1 MLMDKS
7 GWILIRNVSIK
18 AAVLFILLNVAFGAI
33 YPRNLIGSLSGYNL
47 IFPGRVRF
55 PHSDVPEK
63 ASNLTT
69 SNLEAMFRSHVLS
82 KAPGQQEF
90 RIVIL
95 GDSSVWGF
103 LLQPEQTF
111 SSKIDRLGL
120 QSPNGVETRVYNLGY
135 PTLSVTK
142 DLLLLE
148 GAMRYKPD
156 LIVWFVTLESLVEPT
171 QLESPLLQMNPL
183 QVTEL
188 IDRYRLDIPGA
199 DDVLTLPSF
208 LERTI
213 VGSRVELSELLRLQ
227 LYGFAW
233 AATGVDHYIPE
244 TYNERMED
252 LSSELD
258 YKGIKP
264 GELERE
270 DLYFEA
276 IQAGLAMA
284 GEIPIL
290 LVNEPIFISEG
301 ENSDIRYNFFYPRWA
316 YDRYRSLLKEEVE
329 RNGWKYLDFWDLL
342 PPPVF
347 TDSAIHY
354 TSDGSQMVADSIVDV
369 LQSDFGF
376 SNFSK

>member
-1 MLMDKS
+1 MVMGKS

-18 AAVLFILLNVAFGAI
+18 AAGLFIFLNAAFAVV
-33 YPRNLIGSLSGYNL
+33 YPREFVGSLSGYNS

-63 ASNLTT
+63 AFNLTT

-82 KAPGQQEF
+82 KDPDNQEF
-90 RIVIL
+90 RIVVI

-103 LLQPEQTF
+103 LLEPEQTF
-111 SSKIDRLGL
+111 SSKLDRFGLLGPDGL
-120 QSPNGVETRVYNLGY
+120 EAKVYNLGY

-142 DLLLLE
+142 DLLLLDR
-148 GAMRYKPD
+148 AMHYRPD
-156 LIVWFVTLESLVEPT
+156 MIIWLVTLESLVKQS
-171 QLESPLLQMNPL
+171 QLESPLLTMNPIQMNY
-183 QVTEL
+183 L
-188 IDRYRLDIPGA
+188 IDRYGLEIPEA
-199 DDVLTLPSF
+199 DEVLISPSF

-213 VGSRVELSELLRLQ
+213 VGDRVELSELIRLQ
-227 LYGFAW
+227 LLGFVW

-244 TYNERMED
+244 SYNERMVD

-264 GELERE
+264 GELQSD
-270 DLYFEA
+270 DLYIEA
-276 IQAGLAMA
+276 IQAGFASA
-284 GEIPIL
+284 GDVPVL

-316 YDRYRSLLKEEVE
+316 YDQYRSLLREEVE
-329 RNGWKYLDFWDLL
+329 QHGWHYVDFWDLL
-342 PPPVF
+342 PPLVF

-354 TSDGSQMVADSIVDV
+354 NFDGSQVVADSIADV
-369 LQSDFGF
+369 LQSEFGF
-376 SNFSK
+376 SIAAK